1 MKTYIG
7 DGVYAEI
14 DKFGNIR
21 LTTENSYD
29 DDPRNVIVLERQ
41 VWQALLTLIR
51 SQNEERRET

>member
-7 DGVYAEI
+7 DGVYAES
-14 DKFGNIR
+14 DENGNIK

-29 DDPRNVIVLERQ
+29 DDPRNVIVLEQQ
-41 VWQALLTLIR
+41 VWQALLTFMR